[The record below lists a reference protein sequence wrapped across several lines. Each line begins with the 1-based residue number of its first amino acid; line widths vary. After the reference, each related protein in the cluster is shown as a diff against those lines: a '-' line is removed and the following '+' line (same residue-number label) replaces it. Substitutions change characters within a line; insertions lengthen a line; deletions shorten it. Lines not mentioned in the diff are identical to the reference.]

1 MNLRYATSAT
11 LKDKRFWTWMTAGI
25 IIYLIPVAIRFATG
39 KVEIPILNWPGYW
52 IDHYIPGN
60 FLEKILV
67 NAFFPGA
74 AGAIAGEVF
83 AGYYVNQKVS
93 TVKKYLSRLAG
104 ALTFVAAFS
113 AFQYWGYSLSIQLSF
128 SENLFEHW
136 FVFPLNFVLAS
147 LSIFT
152 PTIVYY
158 LKSKIQK
165 KLNQYGIIVK

>member
-1 MNLRYATSAT
+1 MRLRYATLAT
-11 LKDKRFWTWMTAGI
+11 LRNKRFWTWMTAGI

-60 FLEKILV
+60 LLEKILV

-74 AGAIAGEVF
+74 VGAIAGEVF
-83 AGYYVNQKVS
+83 AGYYKNQTLKN
-93 TVKKYLSRLAG
+93 TTKYLYRLVG
-104 ALTFVAAFS
+104 ALAFVAAFS
-113 AFQYWGYSLSIQLSF
+113 AFQYWGYSLSIHLSF

-136 FVFPLNFVLAS
+136 FVFPLNFLLAA

-152 PTIVYY
+152 PTIIDS
-158 LKSKIQK
+158 LKTKITLK
-165 KLNQYGIIVK
+165 R

>member
-1 MNLRYATSAT
+1 MSFRYATLAT
-11 LKDKRFWTWMTAGI
+11 LRNKRFWTWMTAGI

-83 AGYYVNQKVS
+83 VSYYKNRVIDTK
-93 TVKKYLSRLAG
+93 TKYLARLGG
-104 ALTFVAAFS
+104 ALAFVGVFS
-113 AFQYWGYSLSIQLSF
+113 AFQYWGYSLAIQLSF

-158 LKSKIQK
+158 VKSKIQK
-165 KLNQYGIIVK
+165 IRLKA

>member
-1 MNLRYATSAT
+1 MSLRYATLAT
-11 LKDKRFWTWMTAGI
+11 LRSKRFWTWMIAGI

-60 FLEKILV
+60 LLEKILV

-83 AGYYVNQKVS
+83 VSYYKNQAIN
-93 TVKKYLSRLAG
+93 TTTKYLSRLSG
-104 ALTFVAAFS
+104 ALAFVAVFS
-113 AFQYWGYSLSIQLSF
+113 TFQYWGYTLSIQLSF
-128 SENLFEHW
+128 SANLFEHW

-152 PTIVYY
+152 PTIVYF
-158 LKSKIQK
+158 LKSKIFPSK
-165 KLNQYGIIVK
+165 RNQDDAV

>member
-1 MNLRYATSAT
+1 
-11 LKDKRFWTWMTAGI
+11 MTAGI

-60 FLEKILV
+60 LLEKILV

-83 AGYYVNQKVS
+83 VSYYKNRAINI
-93 TVKKYLSRLAG
+93 TIKYLSRLAG
-104 ALTFVAAFS
+104 ALAFVAVFS
-113 AFQYWGYSLSIQLSF
+113 AFQYWGYSLAIQLSF

-152 PTIVYY
+152 PTIVYF
-158 LKSKIQK
+158 LKSKISPNTK
-165 KLNQYGIIVK
+165 PR

>member
-1 MNLRYATSAT
+1 MI
-11 LKDKRFWTWMTAGI
+11 AGI
-25 IIYLIPVAIRFATG
+25 IIYLIPIAIRFATG

-60 FLEKILV
+60 LLEKILV

-74 AGAIAGEVF
+74 VGAIAGEVF
-83 AGYYVNQKVS
+83 AGYYKKQAIKT
-93 TVKKYLSRLAG
+93 TVKYLYRLAG
-104 ALTFVAAFS
+104 ALVFVTAFS

-152 PTIVYY
+152 PSIIYF
-158 LKSKIQK
+158 LKSKISLK
-165 KLNQYGIIVK
+165 R